1 MKKSISVVLDF
12 FFLQNA
18 PFNRLYNCPPSG
30 SKLHWLCV
38 QFQESFKEKKKKEAY
53 YPLGGLAPNFRNH
66 YYYNKPQKWIFKK
79 LIYLIS
85 INVYY
90 EY

>member
-1 MKKSISVVLDF
+1 MRHLIDCIIAHPVVQNSTDYVSNFKKAL
-12 FFLQNA
+12 
-18 PFNRLYNCPPSG
+18 
-30 SKLHWLCV
+30 K
-38 QFQESFKEKKKKEAY
+38 KKKKEAY